1 MLVPSG
7 GGVFEVTINGDLVWS
22 KKQTKRFPE
31 YSEIEEALA
40 S

>member
-1 MLVPSG
+1 MPSG
-7 GGVFEVTINGDLVWS
+7 GGVFEVTINNDLVWS

-31 YSEIEEALA
+31 YHEIEEALA